1 MLIITQDIVK
11 ASVICLHQRTKSKR
25 EVARLVAGEANL
37 AIRVI
42 FLFAVESL
50 TVLVVV
56 VDVVVVEVV
65 VTTRAPLG

>member
-11 ASVICLHQRTKSKR
+11 ASVIGLHQRTESKR
-25 EVARLVAGEANL
+25 EVARLGAGEANL

-50 TVLVVV
+50 REDINRKNVFFWALP
-56 VDVVVVEVV
+56 E
-65 VTTRAPLG
+65 